1 VRIGPS
7 TRYAGDIVSLLASEL
22 PFGPVLALAF
32 CFGAIWGSFFNVAIH
47 RWPREE
53 SVVRP
58 ASRCPS
64 CGAPIAAR
72 YNVPIFG
79 YLWLRGRT
87 ACCGATLSLRYPLVE
102 LLSALICVAVV
113 RQFLL
118 GAPEGTTAARA
129 AFNALAYFAFA
140 GGLVIAT
147 FVDLEHMEIPDEVSL
162 PGAALGLATAV
173 VRMPDSVADAALGA
187 GFGFLVVQVVFVWAY
202 ELFLGRRGMG
212 EGDAKL
218 LLMIGAFLGYQ
229 GVMFSIFAGAAQ
241 GLIAFGVGRIAQAR
255 RGEGAPDAQPSGAAP
270 PSAAQPAGDPDHPAA
285 GVPAGDDDD
294 DEYDDDDPAPVYWGH
309 LKLPFGPFLALGALE
324 FLFYGDAV
332 LELWS
337 SWMSG

>member
-1 VRIGPS
+1 M
-7 TRYAGDIVSLLASEL
+7 TQLALARYAGGIVSLLASEL

-58 ASRCPS
+58 KSRCPS

-72 YNVPIFG
+72 YNVPILG

-102 LLSALICVAVV
+102 LLSALICVGVV

-118 GAPEGTTAARA
+118 GAPEGTSALRG
-129 AFNALAYFAFA
+129 AFDALSYFAFA

-173 VRMPDSVADAALGA
+173 VRMPDAVGDAALGA

-212 EGDAKL
+212 EGDSKL
-218 LLMIGAFLGYQ
+218 LMMIGAFLGYQ
-229 GVMFSIFAGAAQ
+229 GVLFSMFAGAAQ
-241 GLIAFGVGRIAQAR
+241 GLVAFVIGRIAQAR
-255 RGEGAPDAQPSGAAP
+255 HGDRPSQP
-270 PSAAQPAGDPDHPAA
+270 PSAAEAIDVGPDDP
-285 GVPAGDDDD
+285 DD
-294 DEYDDDDPAPVYWGH
+294 DEPDDDPAPAYWGH

-324 FLFYGDAV
+324 FLFYRDAM

-337 SWMSG
+337 SWMNG